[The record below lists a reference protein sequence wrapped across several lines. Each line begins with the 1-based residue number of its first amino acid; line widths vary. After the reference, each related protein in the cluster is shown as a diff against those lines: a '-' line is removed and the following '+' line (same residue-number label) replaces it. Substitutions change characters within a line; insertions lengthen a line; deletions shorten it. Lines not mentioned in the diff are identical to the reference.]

1 MKHMLL
7 PQKEPGGKEPGGKKA
22 KCEKKRGKFF
32 FGKNE

>member
-22 KCEKKRGKFF
+22 KCEKKRGKFS
-32 FGKNE
+32 FGENE